1 MLRVFGGDQEGLENL
16 EYLKYFCSF
25 LKRTELQKNSKDGD
39 KCVCVCPLL
48 VCCLQCVV
56 RKDLGGGLGGS
67 DVCHFCTKRVYVME
81 RLSAEGYF
89 FHRECFRC
97 DVCKCTL
104 RLGGHTFDSQEG
116 ELFYGNVN

>member
-1 MLRVFGGDQEGLENL
+1 IP
-16 EYLKYFCSF
+16 K
-25 LKRTELQKNSKDGD
+25 TETN
-39 KCVCVCPLL
+39 V
-48 VCCLQCVV
+48 
-56 RKDLGGGLGGS
+56 

-116 ELFYGNVN
+116 ELFYGNCCCIVLLWQPSGKSKSNTSWSKLQVD

>member
-1 MLRVFGGDQEGLENL
+1 MNILNIFVL
-16 EYLKYFCSF
+16 F
-25 LKRTELQKNSKDGD
+25 LKGQNYRKIPKTETNV
-39 KCVCVCPLL
+39 CVCVCPLL

-116 ELFYGNVN
+116 ELFYGNAN

>member
-1 MLRVFGGDQEGLENL
+1 M
-16 EYLKYFCSF
+16 
-25 LKRTELQKNSKDGD
+25 
-39 KCVCVCPLL
+39 
-48 VCCLQCVV
+48 V